1 MTANV
6 PVASDPSQP
15 AVLAVG
21 CFDALGRTGLIRD
34 YLAGRAMGAGVI
46 LVPTVIAVEGGDG
59 LLFEPRAVSSVIEEI
74 EGAMSRV
81 VAIKIG
87 LLGGVDLVVPLAKT
101 LARFR
106 GPVVY
111 DPVLIEPS
119 GSLPS
124 GNLLPEASLETLQP
138 LLALAALVTPDVD
151 DAARLIGAPVGDYES
166 ARQAA
171 THLRAHGANAA
182 LIKGAT
188 LPNESVD
195 VLVQQEGEAHFSTP
209 RRNGRLPRGSGSA
222 MATAIAVGLTRG
234 LSIRGAV
241 REAHAWL
248 HAQIGAAERAGSQD
262 WL

>member
-1 MTANV
+1 M
-6 PVASDPSQP
+6 PVGTDPSQP

-34 YLAGRAMGAGVI
+34 YLAGRAMNAAVM

-59 LLFEPRAVSSVIEEI
+59 LQFEPRAVTSVIGEI
-74 EGAMSRV
+74 ESAMARV
-81 VAIKIG
+81 AAIKIG
-87 LLGGVDLVVPLAKT
+87 LLGGLDLVVPLAKALT
-101 LARFR
+101 RFR

-111 DPVLIEPS
+111 DPVLIDL
-119 GSLPS
+119 GGRVLR
-124 GNLLPEASLETLQP
+124 EASLEALQP
-138 LLALAALVTPDVD
+138 LLALTSLVTLDVD
-151 DAARLIGAPVGDYES
+151 DAATLTRAPVGDYES
-166 ARQAA
+166 ARLAA
-171 THLRAHGANAA
+171 THLRALGVQAA

-209 RRNGRLPRGSGSA
+209 RRDGPLPHGAGSA
-222 MATAIAVGLTRG
+222 MATAMAVGLTRA

-248 HAQIGAAERAGSQD
+248 HAQLGAAARAGSAD